1 MTALELKN
9 IGLRIAKRRRQIGL
23 TQETLAEKMN
33 VSVQMISNVERGN
46 KAVKIENLIKI
57 SDILGI
63 TADYILKGSEARQN
77 RSELSEKLNL
87 LNEDDYGTVRALTEY
102 LLKADESRNR
112 HT

>member
-23 TQETLAEKMN
+23 TQEMLAEKMN
-33 VSVQMISNVERGN
+33 VSVQMISNLERGN

-63 TADYILKGSEARQN
+63 TADYILKGSEALQN
-77 RSELSEKLNL
+77 CGELSEKINL

-112 HT
+112 QT